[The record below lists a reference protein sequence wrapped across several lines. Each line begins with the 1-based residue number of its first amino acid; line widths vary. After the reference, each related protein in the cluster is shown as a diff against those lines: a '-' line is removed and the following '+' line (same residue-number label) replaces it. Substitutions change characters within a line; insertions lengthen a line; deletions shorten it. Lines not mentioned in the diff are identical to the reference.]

1 MDENVDAGRRACGLR
16 RDPKRN
22 VLARRR
28 ERSHQPSAS
37 SCFLPACPERT
48 RDDLTSVLLAQTPNL
63 SDEVRILPSIEYG
76 GFPGTPK
83 TMPYEQ
89 WEKLSVRSNPHRL
102 CPKSPFVSYLA
113 DFVSGPRQAHL
124 PLRQVRTGRLA
135 ARCWG
140 ESSTA
145 ARFPARA
152 TASPPR
158 EEPLPRR
165 NWAAQRIGRR
175 TGQSTAAGW

>member
-89 WEKLSVRSNPHRL
+89 WEKLSVRSQTLTDSAPNPPSSHLWFR
-102 CPKSPFVSYLA
+102 
-113 DFVSGPRQAHL
+113 VSGPRQTYL

-152 TASPPR
+152 TASSN
-158 EEPLPRR
+158 LP
-165 NWAAQRIGRR
+165 AACR
-175 TGQSTAAGW
+175 

>member
-1 MDENVDAGRRACGLR
+1 MSQRVDENVDAGRRACGLG

-28 ERSHQPSAS
+28 ERSHQFSAS

-89 WEKLSVRSNPHRL
+89 WEKLSVRSQTLTDSAPNPPSSHLWLFGGRTT
-102 CPKSPFVSYLA
+102 PSTSVVTSSA
-113 DFVSGPRQAHL
+113 NRASGRPVL
-124 PLRQVRTGRLA
+124 G
-135 ARCWG
+135 
-140 ESSTA
+140 
-145 ARFPARA
+145 
-152 TASPPR
+152 
-158 EEPLPRR
+158 
-165 NWAAQRIGRR
+165 
-175 TGQSTAAGW
+175 

>member
-1 MDENVDAGRRACGLR
+1 MSQRVDENVDAGRRACGLR

-89 WEKLSVRSNPHRL
+89 WEKLSVRSQTLTDSAPNPPSSHL
-102 CPKSPFVSYLA
+102 CF
-113 DFVSGPRQAHL
+113 
-124 PLRQVRTGRLA
+124 
-135 ARCWG
+135 
-140 ESSTA
+140 
-145 ARFPARA
+145 
-152 TASPPR
+152 
-158 EEPLPRR
+158 
-165 NWAAQRIGRR
+165 
-175 TGQSTAAGW
+175 

>member
-1 MDENVDAGRRACGLR
+1 MSQRVDENVDAGRRACGLR

-28 ERSHQPSAS
+28 ELTSPAS

-89 WEKLSVRSNPHRL
+89 WEKLSVRSQILTNS
-102 CPKSPFVSYLA
+102 CPKSPFVSSLA
-113 DFVSGPRQAHL
+113 CVVAGPRQAHL
-124 PLRQVRTGRLA
+124 SLRQVRTGRLA

-152 TASPPR
+152 TASSN
-158 EEPLPRR
+158 LP
-165 NWAAQRIGRR
+165 AACR
-175 TGQSTAAGW
+175 